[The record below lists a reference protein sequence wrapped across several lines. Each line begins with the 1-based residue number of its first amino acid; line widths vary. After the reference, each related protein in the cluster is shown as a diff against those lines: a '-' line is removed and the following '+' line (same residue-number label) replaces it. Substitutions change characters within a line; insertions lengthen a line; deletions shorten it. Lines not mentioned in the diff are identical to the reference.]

1 MRLLDV
7 NIKCGGRG
15 DRVEIFPL
23 WDIHIGKHNCNE
35 TALKKEVSEIVKR
48 DKMDGRHV
56 RVLLGGDA
64 VNAVNPRDIKRFDFS
79 DVADWLLAGK
89 VADIKDKLTNMTTQ
103 EVKRVVEILKPI
115 SHLIVG
121 AVEGN
126 HEKTIRKRVNQ
137 DIQTELCEKLGV
149 PNLSD
154 EVLLRFRFDRG
165 YGAGSSIIIVAR
177 HGYGGGRSAGAEP
190 MKLKAMLDEWGNADV
205 CISGHT
211 HTFCILPPQPLAW
224 VPTRGEIPAEL
235 LWKHRFALNP
245 GCWLDSHSI
254 GRGTYESNGC
264 YPARAFMTAKIVVWP
279 FYRQYIGGKEYVSPK
294 IEIRSYPIL

>member
-7 NIKCGGRG
+7 EIKCEGRG

-23 WDIHIGKHNCNE
+23 WDIHMGKHNCNE
-35 TALKKEVSEIVKR
+35 SALKKEVSEIKKR
-48 DKMDGRHV
+48 DAMDGRHV

-64 VNAVNPRDIKRFDFS
+64 LNAVSPGDIKRFDFS

-89 VADIKDKLTNMTTQ
+89 VADIKDNLSNMATQ
-103 EVKRVVEILKPI
+103 EIKRVVEIFNPI
-115 SHLIVG
+115 KHLLIG
-121 AVEGN
+121 ALEGN
-126 HEKTIRKRVNQ
+126 HEKALRKRVNQ
-137 DIQTELCEKLGV
+137 DVQTALCKELDI
-149 PNLSD
+149 PDLSD
-154 EVLLRFRFDRG
+154 EALLRFRFYRK
-165 YGAGSSIIIVAR
+165 AGSSSIIIVAR

-190 MKLKAMLDEWGNADV
+190 MKLKAMLDEWISADV

-211 HTFCILPPQPLAW
+211 HTFCILPPQPAAGI
-224 VPTRGEIPAEL
+224 PARGEMPSDL
-235 LWKHRFALNP
+235 LWRHRFALNP